1 MLSYFKCIFK
11 IIFILG
17 TLQPLEKKVI
27 IRKKSEQRLAQQA
40 TMIMPDKITRQAN
53 AKDEDS
59 VEQTVRKI
67 RKLIAS
73 HCKET
78 HKPLDI
84 FQLILHPHDFGK
96 TIRNLLYISFLVK
109 DGVVKLRKG
118 ASLLNC

>member
-1 MLSYFKCIFK
+1 
-11 IIFILG
+11 
-17 TLQPLEKKVI
+17 LQPLEKKVI
-27 IRKKSEQRLAQQA
+27 IRKKPEQRLAQQA
-40 TMIMPDKITRQAN
+40 AMIVPDKIIQSAN

-109 DGVVKLRKG
+109 DGVIKLRKG
-118 ASLLNC
+118 MSLLNC

>member
-1 MLSYFKCIFK
+1 
-11 IIFILG
+11 
-17 TLQPLEKKVI
+17 
-27 IRKKSEQRLAQQA
+27 
-40 TMIMPDKITRQAN
+40 MIVPDKIIQQAN

-59 VEQTVRKI
+59 VEQTVKKI

-118 ASLLNC
+118 TLLLNC